1 MSFSLLVKNLT
12 YSPWQGDTCIRRILS
27 PWGLRSVLT
36 ADGAL
41 VIKCAPPLL
50 PDTFRLDAR
59 NCLDLVPLLAVLCLL
74 SGIPSR
80 FDGVENLRLKESD
93 RVEALRENLSPW
105 ADVTFSDGS
114 LRVVPTGTP
123 VCGPVSFRSFMD
135 HRIVMA
141 LNLFSVFVPV
151 SFDNPEV
158 VSKSYP
164 AFWEQI
170 GALVRKA

>member
-1 MSFSLLVKNLT
+1 MPVWRAIVRKQRKEANSELPEFVLATAKGQLVSF
-12 YSPWQGDTCIRRILS
+12 D
-27 PWGLRSVLT
+27 RSRSRH
-36 ADGAL
+36 A
-41 VIKCAPPLL
+41 APPLL

-59 NCLDLVPLLAVLCLL
+59 NCLDLVPPLVVLCLL

-80 FDGVENLRLKESD
+80 FDGVDNLRLKESD

-105 ADVTFSDGS
+105 ADITFSSGS

-141 LNLFSVFVPV
+141 LNLFSAFVPV